1 MPYIREMVTAGRTIE
16 VCKRFSS
23 RYGRRGIPRGAN
35 MAPTPE
41 KQKKVN
47 EREAVTKL
55 RRLINHNFQSGDIHL
70 VLGYSRAYTR
80 TPAQARKD
88 LEVFMRRLRSY
99 FRKQGKPLKYI
110 TVTEYKSRR
119 IHHHLVISSMDAR
132 DIAAMW
138 EYGRPHITH
147 LDSTGQ
153 YGQLAEYLVK
163 ETGRTF
169 QEPGRAYGKRW
180 NQSRTL
186 EIPVVRKTV
195 IKAGWW
201 RKEPKPVKGY
211 YIEPDSVRAG
221 THELTG
227 CEYLFYSMLRLDAG

>member
-1 MPYIREMVTAGRTIE
+1 MPYIRETVIAGRTME

-35 MAPTPE
+35 LAPTSE
-41 KQKKVN
+41 KQRQVN

-55 RRLINHNFQSGDIHL
+55 RRLINHNFQGGDIHL

-88 LEVFMRRLRSY
+88 LETFMRRLRSY
-99 FRKQGKPLKYI
+99 FRKKGKPLKYV

-119 IHHHLVISSMDAR
+119 IHHHLVISSMDTR
-132 DIAAMW
+132 DIPALW
-138 EYGRPHITH
+138 EYGRPHVTH
-147 LDSTGQ
+147 LDGTGQ

-163 ETGRTF
+163 ETSKTF
-169 QEPGRAYGKRW
+169 REESAYGKRW
-180 NQSRTL
+180 NQSRSL
-186 EIPVVRKTV
+186 EIPEVHKEV

-201 RKEPKPVKGY
+201 RKEPQPVKGY

-221 THELTG
+221 THEMTG
-227 CEYLFYSMLRLDAG
+227 CEYLFYSMIRLDAG